1 MWSSVIGGDGRIS
14 NNRPD
19 RYLEGDERLFN
30 PKHSVAA
37 ELLRRT
43 RISATLLNLLSPEA
57 LDIDV
62 ISTRILASERLI
74 CNDLTFTSVWG

>member
-1 MWSSVIGGDGRIS
+1 MAESPTITLAFLLKETSDYPTPQM
-14 NNRPD
+14 NR
-19 RYLEGDERLFN
+19 
-30 PKHSVAA
+30 HSVAA

-74 CNDLTFTSVWG
+74 CNDLAFTSVWG